1 MDSPTRSAHTPKMN
15 VSPLPRRG
23 GVSFDRRDDGRAL
36 RVSAHPESGS
46 VTVSI
51 WREDRCVATHQLR
64 AEDVPQ
70 LIELLASALVS
81 SAPSGVATA

>member
-1 MDSPTRSAHTPKMN
+1 MN

-23 GVSFDRRDDGRAL
+23 GVSPDRRDDGRTL
-36 RVSAHPESGS
+36 RVSAHPECGS

-51 WREDRCVATHQLR
+51 WRDNRCVATHQLL

-70 LIELLASALVS
+70 VIEMLANALV
-81 SAPSGVATA
+81 PTATANVQPAARGI